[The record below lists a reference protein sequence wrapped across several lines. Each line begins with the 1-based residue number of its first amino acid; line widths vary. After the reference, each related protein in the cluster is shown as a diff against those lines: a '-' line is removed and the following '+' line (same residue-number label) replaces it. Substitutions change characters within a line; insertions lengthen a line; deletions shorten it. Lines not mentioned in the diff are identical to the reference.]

1 MNLLQLLTSDDLPHH
16 VMFITEY
23 HQWVRQWTEQSAE
36 LPKTLVD
43 ALGKCNCLAYPN
55 LHELLRLAVTLPIT
69 LPITSAESER
79 SFSQLKLIKTARRTT
94 MTGSRLTS
102 LALMKI
108 NRDRCNQLL
117 SDDNMKKLVSRF
129 AQRHPRRLRLPCVFN
144 DD

>member
-1 MNLLQLLTSDDLPHH
+1 
-16 VMFITEY
+16 MFITEY

-117 SDDNMKKLVSRF
+117 SDDNMKKFVSRF